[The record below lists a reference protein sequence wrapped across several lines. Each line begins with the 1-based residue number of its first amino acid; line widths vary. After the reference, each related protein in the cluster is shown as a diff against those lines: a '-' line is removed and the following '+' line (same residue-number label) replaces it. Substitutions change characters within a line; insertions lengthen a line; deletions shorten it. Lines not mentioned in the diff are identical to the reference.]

1 MKSDKS
7 LVPVGKEQYGDK
19 TWHHGAI
26 QKCKKPTSA
35 PPYKVSEA
43 FCHAKRTK
51 VKYLMN
57 YVLEYGPVT
66 GDELFDQY
74 LKLVVSKVKINGFVL
89 LILISVFVDVAQHST
104 MTLALI

>member
-7 LVPVGKEQYGDK
+7 LVPVDKEQYGDK

-26 QKCKKPTSA
+26 QKCKKPIAA

-43 FCHAKRTK
+43 FCHAKRAR
-51 VKYLMN
+51 VGDLMQ
-57 YVLEYGPVT
+57 YVLEYGPVA

-74 LKLVVSKVKINGFVL
+74 LKLIGSKVNGFVNG
-89 LILISVFVDVAQHST
+89 FFTHSHFCVC
-104 MTLALI
+104 